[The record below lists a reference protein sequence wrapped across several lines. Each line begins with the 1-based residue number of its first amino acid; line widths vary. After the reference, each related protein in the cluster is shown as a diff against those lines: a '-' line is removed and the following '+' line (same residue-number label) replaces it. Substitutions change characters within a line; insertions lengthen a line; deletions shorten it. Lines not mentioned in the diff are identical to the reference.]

1 MNSLQK
7 LLEWLADLV
16 ELLGMAWPFLLQGAM
31 YTVLF
36 AAVSMVL
43 GLILGFSVAVVR
55 VTKVPV
61 VSQIAAVYVS
71 AFRGTPLL
79 VQIFVLYYG
88 LPSVGIEFTPVT
100 AGILALTLNVAAY
113 LSESMRGAILGI
125 DKGQWEAGLSV
136 GLTWGQTLWNIIT
149 PQALRLAVPSLS
161 NSLIS
166 LIKDTSLISVITVTE
181 LMLATKEVIA
191 ETFQPLPLYLAAAGI
206 YWLLSALFERVQK
219 ALENRLTAPLRRCVQ
234 PPASRPARQTAAR
247 SSSSSLNTSTP
258 MRLRAAAVT
267 PSPAT
272 RLPLKRPS

>member
-7 LLEWLADLV
+7 LLEWLANLV

-219 ALENRLTAPLRRCVQ
+219 ALEIG
-234 PPASRPARQTAAR
+234 
-247 SSSSSLNTSTP
+247 
-258 MRLRAAAVT
+258 RAHV
-267 PSPAT
+267 
-272 RLPLKRPS
+272 

>member
-7 LLEWLADLV
+7 LLEWLANLV

-191 ETFQPLPLYLAAAGI
+191 ETFQPLPLYLTAAGI

-219 ALENRLTAPLRRCVQ
+219 ALENRLTAPLRR
-234 PPASRPARQTAAR
+234 
-247 SSSSSLNTSTP
+247 
-258 MRLRAAAVT
+258 
-267 PSPAT
+267 
-272 RLPLKRPS
+272 

>member
-7 LLEWLADLV
+7 LLEWLANLV

-61 VSQIAAVYVS
+61 VSQVAAVYVS

-219 ALENRLTAPLRRCVQ
+219 ALENRLTAPLRR
-234 PPASRPARQTAAR
+234 
-247 SSSSSLNTSTP
+247 
-258 MRLRAAAVT
+258 
-267 PSPAT
+267 
-272 RLPLKRPS
+272 

>member
-7 LLEWLADLV
+7 LLEWLANLV
-16 ELLGMAWPFLLQGAM
+16 ELLGMAWPFLLQGAI

-219 ALENRLTAPLRRCVQ
+219 ALENRLTAPLRR
-234 PPASRPARQTAAR
+234 
-247 SSSSSLNTSTP
+247 
-258 MRLRAAAVT
+258 
-267 PSPAT
+267 
-272 RLPLKRPS
+272 

>member
-7 LLEWLADLV
+7 LLEWLANLV

-43 GLILGFSVAVVR
+43 GLVLGFSVAVVR
-55 VTKVPV
+55 VTKVPL

-166 LIKDTSLISVITVTE
+166 LISLIKDTSLISVITVTE

-219 ALENRLTAPLRRCVQ
+219 ALENRLTAPLRR
-234 PPASRPARQTAAR
+234 
-247 SSSSSLNTSTP
+247 
-258 MRLRAAAVT
+258 
-267 PSPAT
+267 
-272 RLPLKRPS
+272 

>member
-7 LLEWLADLV
+7 LLEWLANLV

-136 GLTWGQTLWNIIT
+136 GL
-149 PQALRLAVPSLS
+149 
-161 NSLIS
+161 
-166 LIKDTSLISVITVTE
+166 IKDTSLISVITVTE

-219 ALENRLTAPLRRCVQ
+219 ALENRLTAPLRR
-234 PPASRPARQTAAR
+234 
-247 SSSSSLNTSTP
+247 
-258 MRLRAAAVT
+258 
-267 PSPAT
+267 
-272 RLPLKRPS
+272 